1 MFETWYGSQ
10 LVNRQGESFH
20 LARFRLAGVD
30 YRALI
35 GVECGTVITPH
46 RIKSAALS
54 KALRE
59 RVGYYTPAETEEPE
73 ELEEGPDDCEG
84 PPSLAYRVGAAFR
97 VLCVAFV
104 LALALPFALFFAL
117 TWR

>member
-30 YRALI
+30 YRALV

-59 RVGYYTPAETEEPE
+59 RVGYYTPQEAQEPE

-84 PPSLAYRVGAAFR
+84 PPSLAYRVGAAIR
-97 VLCVAFV
+97 VACVAFV
-104 LALALPFALFFAL
+104 LALLCVGALLAAL
-117 TWR
+117 TSR